1 MSFSGRKLAQG
12 FVNER
17 RPRRSHKLFSAA
29 SSTDGYFAQ
38 FNGTTGK
45 LLKVRSPANAL
56 TDIGAIAASIL
67 TTRGDIITRDASG
80 PIRRALGVAKTV
92 LRSDGTDL
100 LMAQLAMADISDYEE
115 GSWTPALDFG
125 GAAVGMT
132 VSSATGRFIRM
143 GKIVILGF
151 DHRITA
157 KGSSTGTAHITGL
170 PYAAGLLNGHGMI
183 GDFFNMA
190 TLGGGVLAGVV
201 QAGTSSILL
210 STGSASG
217 SSNLTNSNF
226 TNTSIIAGT
235 LVYSRAS

>member
-1 MSFSGRKLAQG
+1 
-12 FVNER
+12 
-17 RPRRSHKLFSAA
+17 
-29 SSTDGYFAQ
+29 
-38 FNGTTGK
+38 
-45 LLKVRSPANAL
+45 
-56 TDIGAIAASIL
+56 
-67 TTRGDIITRDASG
+67 
-80 PIRRALGVAKTV
+80 
-92 LRSDGTDL
+92 
-100 LMAQLAMADISDYEE
+100 MAQLAMADISDYEE